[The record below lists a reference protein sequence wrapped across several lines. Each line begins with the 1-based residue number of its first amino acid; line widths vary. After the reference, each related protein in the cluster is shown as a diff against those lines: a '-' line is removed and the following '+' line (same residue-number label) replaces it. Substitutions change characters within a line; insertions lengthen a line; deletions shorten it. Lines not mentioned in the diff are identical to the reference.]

1 MAVYGDILATIGGTP
16 MVELARL
23 ARREGVNAR
32 IIAKI
37 EARNPGGS
45 TKDRAALYMIR
56 DAEAAGALR
65 PGMLLVEP
73 TSGNTGLGLAL
84 AAAVLGYRLVL
95 TMPDTMSIERR
106 KLAAAYGADIVL
118 TPGAEGMR
126 GAVEAAERIAREQNG
141 FIPSQFTNPSNARAH
156 YMTTAREILADM
168 EGEPIAAFVSS
179 VGTGGT
185 LTGNGRALKEADPA
199 TRVIAVEPAESPL
212 LSKGKAGPHGI
223 QGIGANFVPE
233 VLDRALIDEVMTVT
247 TAQALE
253 TARLAARCEG
263 VLCGIS
269 SGAALRAALT
279 LGARREYAGRAIVV
293 ILPDTGERYLST
305 ALFGG

>member
-106 KLAAAYGADIVL
+106 KLAAAYGANIVL

-279 LGARREYAGRAIVV
+279 LGARSEYAGRAIVV

>member
-45 TKDRAALYMIR
+45 TKDRAALYMIP
-56 DAEAAGALR
+56 EAAGALR

-279 LGARREYAGRAIVV
+279 LGARSEYAGRAIVV

>member
-106 KLAAAYGADIVL
+106 KLATAYGADIVL

-279 LGARREYAGRAIVV
+279 LGARSEYAGRAIVV

>member
-56 DAEAAGALR
+56 DAETAGALR

-185 LTGNGRALKEADPA
+185 LTGNGHALKEADPA

-212 LSKGKAGPHGI
+212 LSQGQAGPHGI

-279 LGARREYAGRAIVV
+279 LGARSEYAGRAIVV

>member
-279 LGARREYAGRAIVV
+279 LGARSEYAGRAIVV

>member
-45 TKDRAALYMIR
+45 TKDRAALDMIR

-279 LGARREYAGRAIVV
+279 LGARSEYAGRAIVV

>member
-23 ARREGVNAR
+23 ARREGVSAR

-168 EGEPIAAFVSS
+168 EGEEIAAFVSS

-212 LSKGKAGPHGI
+212 LSQGRAGAHGI

-279 LGARREYAGRAIVV
+279 LGARSEYAGRAIVV

>member
-141 FIPSQFTNPSNARAH
+141 FIPNQFTNPSNARAH

-279 LGARREYAGRAIVV
+279 LGARSEYAGRAIVV

>member
-16 MVELARL
+16 MVELERL
-23 ARREGVNAR
+23 ARREGVSAR

-156 YMTTAREILADM
+156 YVTTAREILADM

-212 LSKGKAGPHGI
+212 LSQGRAGAHGI

-279 LGARREYAGRAIVV
+279 LGARSEYAGRAIVV

>member
-23 ARREGVNAR
+23 ARREGVSAR

-156 YMTTAREILADM
+156 YVTTAREILADM
-168 EGEPIAAFVSS
+168 EGESIAAFVSS

-212 LSKGKAGPHGI
+212 LSQGRAGAHGI

-279 LGARREYAGRAIVV
+279 LGARSEYAGRAIVV

>member
-106 KLAAAYGADIVL
+106 KLAAAYSADIVL

-212 LSKGKAGPHGI
+212 HSQGQAGPHGI

-279 LGARREYAGRAIVV
+279 LGARSEYAGRAIVV

>member
-212 LSKGKAGPHGI
+212 LSQGRAGAHGI

-279 LGARREYAGRAIVV
+279 LGARSEYAGRAIVV

>member
-16 MVELARL
+16 MVELERL
-23 ARREGVNAR
+23 ARREGVSAR

-156 YMTTAREILADM
+156 YVTTAREILADM

-212 LSKGKAGPHGI
+212 LSQGRAGVHGI

-279 LGARREYAGRAIVV
+279 LGARSEYAGRAIVV

>member
-212 LSKGKAGPHGI
+212 LSQGKAGPHGI

-279 LGARREYAGRAIVV
+279 LGARSEYAGRAIVV

>member
-233 VLDRALIDEVMTVT
+233 VLDRALIDEVMIVT

-279 LGARREYAGRAIVV
+279 LGARSEYAGRAIVV

>member
-1 MAVYGDILATIGGTP
+1 
-16 MVELARL
+16 
-23 ARREGVNAR
+23 
-32 IIAKI
+32 
-37 EARNPGGS
+37 
-45 TKDRAALYMIR
+45 
-56 DAEAAGALR
+56 
-65 PGMLLVEP
+65 
-73 TSGNTGLGLAL
+73 
-84 AAAVLGYRLVL
+84 
-95 TMPDTMSIERR
+95 
-106 KLAAAYGADIVL
+106 
-118 TPGAEGMR
+118 
-126 GAVEAAERIAREQNG
+126 
-141 FIPSQFTNPSNARAH
+141 
-156 YMTTAREILADM
+156 MTTAREILADM

-279 LGARREYAGRAIVV
+279 LGARSEYAGRAIVV

>member
-56 DAEAAGALR
+56 DAETAGALR

-212 LSKGKAGPHGI
+212 LSQGQAGPHGI

-279 LGARREYAGRAIVV
+279 LGARSEYAGRAIVV

>member
-118 TPGAEGMR
+118 TPGA
-126 GAVEAAERIAREQNG
+126 
-141 FIPSQFTNPSNARAH
+141 
-156 YMTTAREILADM
+156 
-168 EGEPIAAFVSS
+168 
-179 VGTGGT
+179 
-185 LTGNGRALKEADPA
+185 
-199 TRVIAVEPAESPL
+199 
-212 LSKGKAGPHGI
+212 
-223 QGIGANFVPE
+223 
-233 VLDRALIDEVMTVT
+233 
-247 TAQALE
+247 
-253 TARLAARCEG
+253 
-263 VLCGIS
+263 
-269 SGAALRAALT
+269 
-279 LGARREYAGRAIVV
+279 
-293 ILPDTGERYLST
+293 
-305 ALFGG
+305 

>member
-16 MVELARL
+16 MVELERL
-23 ARREGVNAR
+23 ARREGVSAR

-156 YMTTAREILADM
+156 YVTTAREILADM
-168 EGEPIAAFVSS
+168 EGEKIAAFVSS

-212 LSKGKAGPHGI
+212 LSQGRAGAHGI

-279 LGARREYAGRAIVV
+279 LGARSEYAGRAIVV

>member
-1 MAVYGDILATIGGTP
+1 MSVYENILDTIGSTP
-16 MVELARL
+16 MVEMNRL
-23 ARREGVNAR
+23 SAAHGVKAR

-37 EARNPGGS
+37 ESRNPGGS

-56 DAEAAGALR
+56 DAEQAGKLK

-84 AAAVLGYRLVL
+84 AAAVLGYKLVL

-106 KLAAAYGADIVL
+106 KLAAAYGAEIVL
-118 TPGAEGMR
+118 TPGRDGMR

-141 FIPSQFTNPSNARAH
+141 FIPGQFDNPANANAH
-156 YMTTAREILADM
+156 YMTTAREILKDM
-168 EGEPIAAFVSS
+168 DGEPVAAFISA

-185 LTGNGRALKEADPA
+185 LTGNGRALKEADA
-199 TRVIAVEPAESPL
+199 STRVIAVEPAESPL
-212 LSKGKAGPHGI
+212 LSEGKAGPHGI
-223 QGIGANFVPE
+223 QGIGANFIPK
-233 VLDRALIDEVMTVT
+233 VLDRDLIDEVITVKT
-247 TAQALE
+247 DDALA
-253 TARLAARCEG
+253 TAREAARREG

-269 SGAALRAALT
+269 SGAALKAALE
-279 LGARREYAGRAIVV
+279 LGARDEYAGRAIVV

-305 ALFGG
+305 ALFEG

>member
-106 KLAAAYGADIVL
+106 KLAAAYGTDIVL

-279 LGARREYAGRAIVV
+279 LGARSEYAGRAIVV

>member
-56 DAEAAGALR
+56 DAETAGALR

-106 KLAAAYGADIVL
+106 KLATAYGADIVL

-279 LGARREYAGRAIVV
+279 LGARSEYAGRAIVV

>member
-141 FIPSQFTNPSNARAH
+141 FIPSQFTNPSNSRAH

-279 LGARREYAGRAIVV
+279 LGARSEYAGRAIVV

>member
-45 TKDRAALYMIR
+45 TKDRAALYRIR

-279 LGARREYAGRAIVV
+279 LGARSEYAGRAIVV

>member
-95 TMPDTMSIERR
+95 TLPATMSIDRR

-279 LGARREYAGRAIVV
+279 LGARSEYAGRAIVV